1 MSSKYTFY
9 QRQFWSCVKVYF
21 SLLRSYPP
29 TITLPPPPLS
39 LFLLLLPPSLIL
51 LPLQLLGNI
60 TLWSGLLAP
69 DTLQEMVLDGLLNR
83 YLVMALQN
91 SPPSHLA
98 ITKTEAV
105 SPP

>member
-29 TITLPPPPLS
+29 IITLPPPPLS
-39 LFLLLLPPSLIL
+39 LFL

-98 ITKTEAV
+98 IAKTEAV